1 MNYPKTL
8 EDLIESF
15 KSLPSIGRK
24 SAERLALHVY
34 SEMSR
39 EQIEEFSKN
48 LENTKEKLHECKICH
63 NLTEE
68 EICPICSDADRNQR
82 VILIVETIR
91 DLFAIENT
99 GEYNG
104 VYHVLGGSINFK
116 HGRGIEDLN
125 IKSLLERVN
134 KKEIDEIILG
144 TNATL
149 EGETT
154 ARYLKT
160 ILEDREIKV
169 TRLAH
174 GLPVGGD
181 LTYADEMT
189 VLKALDG
196 RSEY

>member
-1 MNYPKTL
+1 MDYPKPL
-8 EDLIESF
+8 EELIESF

-24 SAERLALHVY
+24 SAERLAMHVY
-34 SEMSR
+34 SEMSS
-39 EQIEEFSKN
+39 EQINVFSKN
-48 LENTKEKLHECKICH
+48 LVEVKTKLHQCSICH
-63 NLTEE
+63 NLTEDTV
-68 EICPICSDADRNQR
+68 CPICSDESRDNS
-82 VILIVETIR
+82 VILVVETIR

-99 GEYNG
+99 GEFKG

-116 HGRGIEDLN
+116 NGQGIDDLN
-125 IKSLLERVN
+125 IKSLLERVD
-134 KKEIDEIILG
+134 KIKIEEIILG

-154 ARYLKT
+154 ARYLKS
-160 ILEDREIKV
+160 ILEDRKIKV

-196 RSEY
+196 RIIY